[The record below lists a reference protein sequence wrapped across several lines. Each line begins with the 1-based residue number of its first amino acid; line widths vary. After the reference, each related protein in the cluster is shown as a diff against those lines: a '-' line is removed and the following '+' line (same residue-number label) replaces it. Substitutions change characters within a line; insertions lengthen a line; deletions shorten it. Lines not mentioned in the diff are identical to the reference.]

1 MSYLD
6 NLSKTSMQIKK
17 VFTYLVKW
25 IVISTIIGLA
35 VGSASALFLYLLE
48 KVTSYRINHTYLL
61 FFLPLG
67 GLFVGLLYH
76 YFGGRANKGNNLL
89 IDEFHKPV
97 DILPLKMAPLVLIG
111 TLITH
116 LFGGSAG
123 REGTAIQ
130 IGGALS
136 DQLSRFFSIHS
147 LDRKII
153 ILMGVSAGF
162 SSVFGTPLAGTLFAL
177 ELMIVGKVMYQYII
191 PCLLAAIAAHYICI
205 SWGTHHTIY
214 QLNSVV
220 SLETFTLLKIIL
232 AGILFGLA
240 AILFVR
246 ATDYWA
252 LLLNKYITYG
262 PLKPFIGGIV
272 FIVLIL
278 TIGDPKYLGLGVPT
292 IEESFIVSQ
301 EGTTFLLKILFTAIT
316 LGAGFKGGEVTPLFY
331 IGATMGSFLAFYLNV
346 PIDFLAGIGFVA
358 VFSGATK
365 TPWACTIMGIELF
378 GIANAPY
385 IAIACIVAYF
395 ISGRESIYKSQV
407 YSYENS
413 TLM

>member
-6 NLSKTSMQIKK
+6 NLSETSTRIKK
-17 VFTYLVKW
+17 VLIYLLKW
-25 IVISTIIGLA
+25 IAISTIIGLA

-48 KVTSYRINHTYLL
+48 KVTTYRIHHTYLL

-76 YFGGRANKGNNLL
+76 YFGGRSNKGNNLL
-89 IDEFHKPV
+89 IDEFHKPEE
-97 DILPLKMAPLVLIG
+97 ILPLKMAPLVLLG

-136 DQLSRFFSIHS
+136 DQLSRLFSLHS

-177 ELMIVGKVMYQYII
+177 ELMIVGKVMYQYVV
-191 PCLLAAIAAHYICI
+191 PCLLTAVAAHYTCI
-205 SWGTHHTIY
+205 SWGIHHTVY
-214 QLNSVV
+214 QLNSTV
-220 SLETFTLLKIIL
+220 SIDTFTLLKVIV

-246 ATDYWA
+246 VTDYWA
-252 LLLNKYITYG
+252 MFLNKYVSYG

-272 FIVLIL
+272 FIILIL
-278 TIGDPKYLGLGVPT
+278 TIGDAKYLGLGVPT

-331 IGATMGSFLAFYLNV
+331 IGATMGSFMAIYLNV
-346 PIDFLAGIGFVA
+346 PIDFLAGIGFIA

-413 TLM
+413 SLM